1 MSNSTAS
8 STDEP
13 PGAVR
18 LSGWDYATWRSATAD
33 PMFRGPLVAVVQ
45 LAGNPGRDQVLS
57 RVVRALP
64 YGPLTRRLE
73 VIDGHPY
80 LVPAEVVPADH
91 LIEFRASSR
100 EDLHANLAVAIAE
113 PFPSDR
119 PPWRILLHES
129 GDGRTTLALVMD
141 HAVADGRA
149 ALGLGSALFD
159 GWEPPPD
166 NTRQGP
172 AIRSQVTRRSSLV
185 ENLGLARSVL
195 RMTRVHD
202 RPLSPLLTGR
212 GPTQIWELID
222 VDPSALRHRARQNGI
237 TVNDAFVGGILTG
250 LGAYHSARG
259 VEVDALRVNIPISLR
274 GADRSGGNSLAVARA
289 RLPIPGVAQGDVLA
303 DIHNSLVSWRA
314 EPALAQSDRLAE
326 ASRLLPIGMLAA
338 VAKTS
343 DATISNLGPVSG
355 GATIGGHRVE
365 RIYPLPS
372 TMGVAL
378 SVALLTFGDVG
389 CMGVAIDPAAVT
401 DPSDLLDLLRS
412 ALGARPN

>member
-1 MSNSTAS
+1 MSYSTAS

-45 LAGNPGRDQVLS
+45 LAGKPGRDQVLS
-57 RVVRALP
+57 RVARALP

-91 LIEFRASSR
+91 LIEFSASSR

-113 PFPSDR
+113 PFPADR

-129 GDGRTTLALVMD
+129 GDGRTTLALAMD

-149 ALGLGSALFD
+149 ALGLGSALF
-159 GWEPPPD
+159 PD
-166 NTRQGP
+166 RRRHGP
-172 AIRSQVTRRSSLV
+172 ARRSQVTRRSSLV

-195 RMTRVHD
+195 RLTRVHD

-212 GPTQIWELID
+212 GPAQIWELID
-222 VDPSALRHRARQNGI
+222 VDPAALRDRARRNGI
-237 TVNDAFVGGILTG
+237 TVNDAFVGGVLTG

-259 VEVDALRVNIPISLR
+259 VAVDALRVNIPISLR

-303 DIHNSLVSWRA
+303 DIHNELVSWRA

-338 VAKTS
+338 LAKTS

-355 GATIGGHRVE
+355 GATICGHRVE
-365 RIYPLPS
+365 RVYPLPS

-401 DPSDLLDLLRS
+401 DPNHLLDLLRS
-412 ALGARPN
+412 ALGARPS